1 MKTIGMHGITK
12 PSLDLS
18 EANDLDNDDR
28 VRILAIIDQFRELG
42 INEDISLPQASIPE
56 QSSTR

>member
-1 MKTIGMHGITK
+1 MKIIGMHGITK